1 MPAVDTAVIIVILL
15 FIGKTVALTN
25 AGCLATVVQL
35 AKEYMNSFVKLLLTA
50 QVQQFRMS

>member
-1 MPAVDTAVIIVILL
+1 MPAVDTAVMIVILL

-35 AKEYMNSFVKLLLTA
+35 AKEYMNSFVQLLLTA
-50 QVQQFRMS
+50 QMQQFR